1 MLRIGLTGG
10 IASGKSVISDALA
23 RRGYPVIDA
32 DIISRELMQP
42 GAPGYQACIDHFG
55 QSILDPQGLIDR
67 AALRQKVFNDPKQRH
82 WLEAMLHPLIRERIE
97 ERLAA
102 LDAELA
108 FVIVPLLF
116 ESGFDRLVD
125 RTLAIDCPRE
135 VQLQRLMQRDGI
147 DRELANRMLD
157 AQLSNDERLQ
167 RASLHIRNDGSLD
180 ANELADRVIALL
192 TDKSLASP

>member
-32 DIISRELMQP
+32 DVISRELMQP

-55 QSILDPQGLIDR
+55 QSILDRQGRIDR
-67 AALRQKVFNDPKQRH
+67 AALRKKVFDDPKQRR
-82 WLEAMLHPLIRERIE
+82 WLEALLHPLIRKQIGD
-97 ERLAA
+97 RLES
-102 LDAELA
+102 LDADLA
-108 FVIVPLLF
+108 FIVVPLLF

-125 RTLAIDCPRE
+125 LTLAIDCPRDL
-135 VQLQRLMQRDGI
+135 QLERLVQRDGI
-147 DRELANRMLD
+147 DRPLANRMLD

-167 RASLHIRNDGSLD
+167 RADLNIRNDGSVAAD
-180 ANELADRVIALL
+180 ELADRVIELL
-192 TDKSLASP
+192 ADKSLASP